1 MLCVQ
6 KAQCKLKPPSF
17 APPCVDK
24 TEDVQERNGMRIP
37 PPLTRTWYVSER
49 TEKRRAGQTEGLHLL
64 LTVTVT
70 SSPLKTML
78 HISLSS
84 QPDLRRGHWPG
95 IMMWSEV
102 NICHG
107 DKADSSKTT
116 FWMMNKWEKCQ
127 FTITHSANGVLRH
140 LWSPP
145 FISLSHAMKTQGD
158 LQSFSVFSPSAEYP
172 SSTDYDL
179 TLHHIVP
186 WVFPVR
192 NFAPSPK
199 KLGAPRWAG
208 NGVLFARLFSHCG
221 WPTNTANSSSSQ
233 GLYGETQSQS
243 WDKHLP
249 GHTFLTE
256 KLKTNPHWID
266 V

>member
-24 TEDVQERNGMRIP
+24 TEDVQQRNGMRIP

-158 LQSFSVFSPSAEYP
+158 LQSFSVFFPLRWISLVYWLWSHPPPHCPLGVPCQKLCSLSKEAGSTQMSRKWCFVRQAFLSLRLTHKHSQFQFKPRPVWRDAEP
-172 SSTDYDL
+172 E
-179 TLHHIVP
+179 
-186 WVFPVR
+186 
-192 NFAPSPK
+192 
-199 KLGAPRWAG
+199 LG
-208 NGVLFARLFSHCG
+208 
-221 WPTNTANSSSSQ
+221 
-233 GLYGETQSQS
+233 
-243 WDKHLP
+243 
-249 GHTFLTE
+249 
-256 KLKTNPHWID
+256 
-266 V
+266 